1 LQDFDEEQLKEIH
14 MGRLIQVLSH
24 QMKRKSCV
32 NSMINDDGLTTM
44 QKHVLK
50 FLLLETLHKVVYQKD
65 IEEEFQIRK
74 STATGML
81 QLLEKNGF
89 IVRESEKKDAR
100 LKRIIPTKKA
110 EALRPSI
117 LAHIRQSETQL
128 TTDISEADVLTC
140 KKVLYQML
148 YNVSEHKEVK
158 KMNKK
163 LLQSVRE
170 YKKQSIIT
178 PLLVTLEVLME
189 VLIPL
194 EMAKI
199 IDIGIAEGN
208 LGYIIQRG
216 LILVIMAMMSLFF
229 GVQAGNFAAIAGA
242 GYAKN
247 LRHDIYYKV
256 QDFSFKNIDHFS
268 TSGLVTRMTTD
279 ITNIQMAYMMS
290 IRLLARAPIMIVLSW
305 IMTLTLSK
313 KAALLFLIVIPVLGG
328 TLLFIA
334 KKAHP
339 HFIKV
344 FDEYDDL
351 NNSVQENVNAARVV
365 KAFVREDYEIDKFHG
380 VSKYVYQL
388 FTTAEKIVAWN
399 SPVMQFVMYAVIMI
413 LVYIGGKGIVTKTME
428 TGALTSIIVYALQI
442 IGSLMMVTF
451 VFVMIMIAGASTD
464 RITEVLDEI
473 PEMIDPADAVTSV
486 ADGDI
491 VFDHV
496 SFSYAGEGG
505 NLSLKDV
512 NLHIKSGQ
520 TVGIIGGTG
529 SAKSTLVQLIPRLY
543 DVTEGSVKVSGI
555 DVRKYNLESLR
566 DQVSM
571 VLQKNVL
578 FSGTIYDNI
587 RWGNENATDEE
598 VQNVCKLAQ
607 ADGFVREFPD
617 GYNTQIVQGGN
628 NVSGGQKQRLCIAR
642 ALLKKPKI
650 LILDDSTSAVDT
662 KTDALIRKAF
672 REEIPNTTKIIIA
685 QRVSSIEDADQIIV
699 LENGE
704 ISGIG
709 TSEELLKTNAIYREV
724 YVSQVKGGEDHE

>member
-1 LQDFDEEQLKEIH
+1 
-14 MGRLIQVLSH
+14 
-24 QMKRKSCV
+24 
-32 NSMINDDGLTTM
+32 
-44 QKHVLK
+44 
-50 FLLLETLHKVVYQKD
+50 
-65 IEEEFQIRK
+65 
-74 STATGML
+74 
-81 QLLEKNGF
+81 
-89 IVRESEKKDAR
+89 
-100 LKRIIPTKKA
+100 
-110 EALRPSI
+110 
-117 LAHIRQSETQL
+117 
-128 TTDISEADVLTC
+128 
-140 KKVLYQML
+140 
-148 YNVSEHKEVK
+148 
-158 KMNKK
+158 MNKK

-170 YKKQSIIT
+170 YKKQSIIA

-199 IDIGIAEGN
+199 IDIGIAGGN
-208 LGYIIQRG
+208 LGYIVQRG

-529 SAKSTLVQLIPRLY
+529 SAKSSLVNLISRLY
-543 DVTEGSVKVSGI
+543 DVSSGSVKVGGV
-555 DVRKYNLESLR
+555 DVRDYHMDSLR
-566 DQVSM
+566 NQVAV

-578 FSGTIYDNI
+578 FSGTILENL
-587 RWGNENATDEE
+587 RWGNKEASEKE
-598 VQNVCKLAQ
+598 CRRACQLSC
-607 ADGFVREFPD
+607 ADDFIEKMPD
-617 GYNTQIVQGGN
+617 KYNTYIEQGGT

-642 ALLKKPKI
+642 ALLKKPKV

-662 KTDALIRKAF
+662 ATDARIRRAF
-672 REEIPNTTKIIIA
+672 AEEIPDTTKLIIA
-685 QRVSSIEDADQIIV
+685 QRISSIQSADRIIV
-699 LENGE
+699 MDEGK
-704 ISGIG
+704 ISGFG
-709 TSEELLKTNAIYREV
+709 THEELMKTNAIYQEV
-724 YVSQVKGGEDHE
+724 YNSQIKGGGDFDESRHEQ